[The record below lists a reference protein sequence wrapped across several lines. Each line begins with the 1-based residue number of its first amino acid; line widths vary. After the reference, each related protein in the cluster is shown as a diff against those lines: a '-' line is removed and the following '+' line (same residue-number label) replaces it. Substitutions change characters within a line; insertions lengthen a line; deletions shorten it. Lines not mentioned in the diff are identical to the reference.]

1 MFGAR
6 EPHGVLVTDRYTGH
20 DRPWSGD
27 RQYCYAHIL
36 RKLLRLLKKEPDN
49 KEYQAFVPPMAE
61 QLRAAMALRSKDL
74 PPGGFAREAE
84 AIKSKIV
91 GLANRSAKDPALQNV
106 QNIFREHADR
116 MYHWA
121 RGPDIPADNNRAER
135 GVRGLV
141 IARKTSFGGQSEGA
155 LWVREF
161 NQSVMETLAMRCAD
175 PAGKL
180 ARALDIYAATGN
192 KSDVRE
198 FLFPKSRTGRLD
210 RAERQAQR

>member
-1 MFGAR
+1 M
-6 EPHGVLVTDRYTGH
+6 PL
-20 DRPWSGD
+20 
-27 RQYCYAHIL
+27 
-36 RKLLRLLKKEPDN
+36 
-49 KEYQAFVPPMAE
+49 MAE

-74 PPGGFAREAE
+74 PPEGFAREAE

-106 QNIFREHADR
+106 QNIFREHA
-116 MYHWA
+116 
-121 RGPDIPADNNRAER
+121 E
-135 GVRGLV
+135 
-141 IARKTSFGGQSEGA
+141 
-155 LWVREF
+155 
-161 NQSVMETLAMRCAD
+161 SVMETLAMRCAD

-180 ARALDIYAATGN
+180 AKALDIYAATGN

>member
-1 MFGAR
+1 MAR
-6 EPHGVLVTDRYTGH
+6 
-20 DRPWSGD
+20 
-27 RQYCYAHIL
+27 Q
-36 RKLLRLLKKEPDN
+36 LK
-49 KEYQAFVPPMAE
+49 
-61 QLRAAMALRSKDL
+61 AAMTLRSKGL
-74 PPGGFAREAE
+74 PAGDFAREAK

-91 GLANRSAKDPALQNV
+91 ELAGRSAKDPALQNV

-161 NQSVMETLAMRCAD
+161 NQSVMETLALRHAD

-180 ARALDIYAATGN
+180 AKVLDIYAATGK

-198 FLFPKSRTGRLD
+198 FLFPKRRVGRLNC
-210 RAERQAQR
+210 AERQAQR

>member
-1 MFGAR
+1 M
-6 EPHGVLVTDRYTGH
+6 
-20 DRPWSGD
+20 
-27 RQYCYAHIL
+27 
-36 RKLLRLLKKEPDN
+36 
-49 KEYQAFVPPMAE
+49 
-61 QLRAAMALRSKDL
+61 
-74 PPGGFAREAE
+74 AREAE

-91 GLANRSAKDPALQNV
+91 GLANRRAKDPALQNV

-180 ARALDIYAATGN
+180 AKALDIYAATGN